1 MPGGSV
7 HRLRG
12 RCQRGREEDVGGGGG
27 GGGITPREH
36 RARDIQPDT
45 TQGTSEFIDPGTDEH
60 IVCIAHIYFPTNG
73 TSLDSDDIG
82 VLNQVRALY
91 PPTRMLGRR
100 LNLYVTGTADWR
112 PADNDRLAR
121 VRARTVR
128 RWLDNN
134 IGNCNH
140 IPENQDAPGAGEGTI
155 PEHGTNC
162 NALYSSYSVGRGVSG
177 TRADGLTAEQLN
189 RFRAAHVYARI
200 GPVPPP
206 SNDIQTP
213 GPQPPAEPLV
223 STHFKMRILQSCGMD
238 IPLLGL
244 SGNYTVPEIV
254 DTTNNIRRIFEVIG
268 PGIGAGLPANIS
280 GASGWQ
286 AFTTTVPMN
295 VNDFRGP
302 MIHFVLGLAAR
313 AGWVTEVF
321 HLIAPVIY
329 GGDSVRIEFPW
340 TYSVGATLNIGFGI
354 DFGGLEPTGLG
365 WSRVPRDYTTR
376 TNPPYPLPWE
386 TFEDRW

>member
-1 MPGGSV
+1 VGDDEGS
-7 HRLRG
+7 
-12 RCQRGREEDVGGGGG
+12 GGG

-36 RARDIQPDT
+36 RARDISPDT
-45 TQGTSEFIDPGTDEH
+45 AQGTSEFIDPGTNERN
-60 IVCIAHIYFPTNG
+60 VCIAHIYFPTSG
-73 TSLDSDDIG
+73 TSLDSDDID
-82 VLNQVRALY
+82 VLNRIRQLY
-91 PPTRMLGRR
+91 NPTRMLGRR
-100 LNLYVTGTADWR
+100 LNLIVEGTADWR

-121 VRARTVR
+121 LRARTVR

-134 IGNCNH
+134 IGNCDQ
-140 IPENQDAPGAGEGTI
+140 IPIDQPGPGPGERDST
-155 PEHGTNC
+155 EHGRNC
-162 NALYSSYSVGRGVSG
+162 GPLYLSISEGMGVSG

-189 RFRAAHVYARI
+189 RFRAANVYARI

-244 SGNYTVPEIV
+244 SGNYTVLEIV
-254 DTTNNIRRIFEVIG
+254 DTTNNIRRIFEVSG
-268 PGIGAGLPANIS
+268 PGIGAGLPVNIS

-286 AFTTTVPMN
+286 AFTTTVSMN

-302 MIHFVLGLAAR
+302 MTHFVLALAAR
-313 AGWVTEVF
+313 AGWATEVF

-329 GGDSVRIEFPW
+329 GGNSVRIRFPW
-340 TYSVGATLNIGFGI
+340 TYSAGATLNIGFGI

-386 TFEDRW
+386 TFDDRW